1 MMFDEGRLEA
11 REWTWWEAE
20 KGRGRV
26 EGRAPGAWWGR
37 FKGHAALTSPK
48 ESPSTWCEMRLSKKA
63 RL

>member
-1 MMFDEGRLEA
+1 MDVVGGREGQG
-11 REWTWWEAE
+11 
-20 KGRGRV
+20 KG